1 MKKMAAYLVLLFV
14 VFGTVAICSDV
25 LAEIDSSTNTG
36 ASIVDS
42 VRMEHDALGNALGEG
57 GSASLTVRIA
67 GIVRALLSF
76 IGVIIVVIVI
86 YSGFL
91 WLTAG
96 GKEDQVKKAK
106 DWLIN
111 AVIGA
116 AIVLSAYAITDFV
129 IEALLKS
136 SKLAP

>member
-1 MKKMAAYLVLLFV
+1 MKKMVAYLVLLFI
-14 VFGTVAICSDV
+14 VFGTLSISANFASAVGGPKQN
-25 LAEIDSSTNTG
+25 L
-36 ASIVDS
+36 SIVDS
-42 VRMEHDALGNALGEG
+42 VQMEHNVLGNALGEG
-57 GSASLTVRIA
+57 GSAPLTVRIA